1 MVKKTHAQDS
11 SNAATDDSTQDQ
23 SFLRNPLGITPGF
36 LLVGSEKYKSQDIH
50 CKQIIIYVIV
60 HDISLRALCPIFRTV
75 ADSCI
80 HCSLMISTG
89 MGGSLGRFAY
99 SDRITR
105 YL

>member
-1 MVKKTHAQDS
+1 MTA
-11 SNAATDDSTQDQ
+11 
-23 SFLRNPLGITPGF
+23 LRIRVFSGIRQAITPGF

-89 MGGSLGRFAY
+89 MGGLFGRFTY
-99 SDRITR
+99 SDWITKILMRIQLTDK
-105 YL
+105 